1 MSADGVA
8 GEEQWEWKRTSAN
21 MPDLDILSGAVK
33 QRLSD
38 LRVRSMSHVE
48 GHWETIKPAFAAL
61 LSQARDLRG

>member
-48 GHWETIKPAFAAL
+48 GH
-61 LSQARDLRG
+61 